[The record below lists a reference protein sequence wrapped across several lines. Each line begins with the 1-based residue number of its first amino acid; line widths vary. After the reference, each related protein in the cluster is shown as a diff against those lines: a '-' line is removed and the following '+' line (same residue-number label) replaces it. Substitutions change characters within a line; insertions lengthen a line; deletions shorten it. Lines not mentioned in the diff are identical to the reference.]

1 MIHYKNSSHNDKFE
15 LIKMVIKERRFLG
28 TRIMIGLLA
37 SSSMITIFYNTIT
50 FSCWLSIIQNV
61 VITFIITALTVSH
74 FGIADLGTRL
84 KRGWWTAC
92 IIGAFP
98 ATFLVLISNI
108 QYYLDKRIIA
118 YQISGDPLPP
128 LTVSILWAG
137 IGSQIIAWIML
148 VTISGMVGLLAAV
161 FSSRWQFDD

>member
-1 MIHYKNSSHNDKFE
+1 MTHNNNSSQNEKFG
-15 LIKMVIKERRFLG
+15 LIKMVITERRFLG

-37 SSSMITIFYNTIT
+37 SSSMIIIFYNTIT

-61 VITFIITALTVSH
+61 VITFVITALTVSH

-98 ATFLVLISNI
+98 ATSLVLISNI
-108 QYYLDKRIIA
+108 QYYLGKRIIA
-118 YQISGDPLPP
+118 YGISEDPLQP
-128 LTVSILWAG
+128 LTMSILWAG
-137 IGSQIIAWIML
+137 IGSQLIIWVLL
-148 VTISGMVGLLAAV
+148 VTISGMVGLLAAI